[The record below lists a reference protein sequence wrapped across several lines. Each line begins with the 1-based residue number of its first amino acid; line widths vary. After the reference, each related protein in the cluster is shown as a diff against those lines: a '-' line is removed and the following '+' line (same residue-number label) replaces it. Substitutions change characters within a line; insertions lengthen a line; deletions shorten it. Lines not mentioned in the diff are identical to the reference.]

1 MTSPP
6 LLSRSPGARQG
17 PSIRRT
23 LLKTIGLSAAGLVL
37 GGVFARTGSA
47 QTILERVLIAAED
60 NDVAY
65 VRSAI
70 ARGMPVDTVDKA
82 GNSLLMIAAR
92 FGRLEMAKQLIDLKA
107 NVHHRNGFGDTP
119 LMTAALGGNLEIARM
134 LIDRGVPVN
143 QPGWTALH
151 YCAAAGKADMCQLL
165 LDKDADIDARSPNGT
180 TPLMMAV
187 REGHFDVVKLLVW
200 EVADVNAENAEGA
213 TALKWAIRADR
224 EDMIGL
230 LKRAGAKR

>member
-6 LLSRSPGARQG
+6 PMSRPSVSCTASLRRRKLLNIMGVG
-17 PSIRRT
+17 
-23 LLKTIGLSAAGLVL
+23 SAVLAL
-37 GGVFARTGSA
+37 GGIFAPTAFA

-60 NDVAY
+60 NDVAF

-107 NVHHRNGFGDTP
+107 NVQHRNGFGDTP

-134 LIDRGVPVN
+134 LIDRGVSVN

-165 LDKDADIDARSPNGT
+165 LDKDAEIDARSPNGT

-230 LKRAGAKR
+230 LKRAGARR